1 MFKLLSLPLLF
12 LSLLATTLAIQG
24 VRSNAVTR
32 VEGAVESAYGSPVR
46 LSEPSYTLV
55 ELDSRTKKLQIIG
68 HTVRIENLS
77 GRRIRRLHLK
87 FTFAHDT
94 GGFGEGNEVEDQ
106 LAVEESRVLDRS
118 NFKMSWFAESNDLA
132 LTVRATGAEFEDGS
146 HWAAPRDVKHP
157 LYGETVSQPTSHLI
171 IRRLSWVN
179 DSYEAVLEIGQ
190 EKVVAY
196 RLGVVKDTPNSFEVR
211 IGKWIDLKEAD
222 GRKFADNSVSLSP
235 GQVFAREI
243 YSLFTRGG
251 KEITH
256 PGGVA
261 IFVAELRFADGR
273 IWEQDTSRDALFW
286 CN

>member
-1 MFKLLSLPLLF
+1 MFKLISLPLLS
-12 LSLLATTLAIQG
+12 LSLLGTTLAIQG
-24 VRSNAVTR
+24 VQSNAVTR
-32 VEGAVESAYGSPVR
+32 VEGAVEPAYGSPVR
-46 LSEPSYTLV
+46 LSDPSYRVV
-55 ELDSRTKKLQIIG
+55 ETDSKPKRLQLIG
-68 HTVRIENLS
+68 NTVTVENIS

-87 FTFAHDT
+87 FTFAHDN
-94 GGFGEGNEVEDQ
+94 GGSVEGNEAVDR
-106 LAVEESRVLDRS
+106 LAVGESRVLGRS
-118 NFKMSWFAESNDLA
+118 ILKMSWFASSNDLE
-132 LTVRATGAEFEDGS
+132 LTVRPTGAEFEDGS

-157 LYGETVSQPTSHLI
+157 LLRETLSQPRSHLI
-171 IRRLSWVN
+171 IRQLSWVN

-190 EKVVAY
+190 ERVVAY

-222 GRKFADNSVSLSP
+222 GLKFTDNSVSLSP

-261 IFVAELRFADGR
+261 IFVAELRFANGR
-273 IWEQDTSRDALFW
+273 IWQQDTSRDALFW

>member
-1 MFKLLSLPLLF
+1 MFKMLSLPLLF
-12 LSLLATTLAIQG
+12 LSLLGTTRALQG
-24 VRSNAVTR
+24 VHSNDATR
-32 VEGAVESAYGSPVR
+32 VEGAVETAYGTPVR
-46 LSEPSYTLV
+46 LSDPGYKVV
-55 ELDSRTKKLQIIG
+55 ESDSKPRKLQIIG

-87 FTFAHDT
+87 VTFAHGT
-94 GGFGEGNEVEDQ
+94 GGSVEGNEVEDEI
-106 LAVEESRVLDRS
+106 AIGESRVLDRS
-118 NFKMSWFAESNDLA
+118 NFNMSWFAERNDLA
-132 LTVRATGAEFEDGS
+132 LTVRPTGAEFEDGS

-171 IRRLSWVN
+171 IRQLSWVN

-190 EKVVAY
+190 ERVVAY
-196 RLGVVKDTPNSFEVR
+196 RLGVVKDTPISFEVR

-222 GRKFADNSVSLSP
+222 GRKFTDNSVSLSH
-235 GQVFAREI
+235 GQVFPREI

-256 PGGVA
+256 PCGVA

-273 IWEQDTSRDALFW
+273 IWQQATSRDALFW